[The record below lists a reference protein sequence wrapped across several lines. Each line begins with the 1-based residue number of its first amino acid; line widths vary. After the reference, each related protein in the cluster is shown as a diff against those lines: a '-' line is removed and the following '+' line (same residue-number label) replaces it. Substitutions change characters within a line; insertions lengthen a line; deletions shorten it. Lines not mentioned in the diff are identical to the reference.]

1 MDTPADFTK
10 FVQDLQEHPRSAY
23 SSQPKGPL
31 TYVLVHRHPSWLL
44 PVAND
49 KRTREGT
56 DYQQHF
62 ASFFTDVKTRGVQQP
77 VIAVVEGEVARVI
90 DGETRRQAALLAGL
104 DSVPIL
110 VYQSEL
116 TDNDLIIAQLQA
128 NAQRRDFTELELAAI
143 YAELMKLNNWSQAD
157 LARNIHVSP
166 GRVSKILAISM
177 NLCAEVQAMIPL
189 GLPPRAAYALSRVE
203 PQHQIELANKCLKE
217 ILCVVG
223 VEAQVAKLLGRREK
237 SQKPIKIVYAGVT
250 AVVKGNVVESLALF
264 AAKIQEAIKRL
275 QKDNLPPEFLAGLLK

>member
-1 MDTPADFTK
+1 METPADFTK
-10 FVQDLQEHPRSAY
+10 FGADLQEHPRSVY

-49 KRTREGT
+49 KRTREGN

-62 ASFFTDVKTRGVQQP
+62 ANFFADVKTRGVQQP
-77 VIAVVEGEVARVI
+77 LIAVVDGEMARVI
-90 DGETRRQAALLAGL
+90 DGETRRQAALLAGI
-104 DSVPIL
+104 DSIPIL
-110 VYQSEL
+110 VYQDAL
-116 TDNDLIIAQLQA
+116 TGNDLVIAQLQA

-177 NLCAEVQAMIPL
+177 NLCTEVQAMIPL
-189 GLPPRAAYALSRVE
+189 DAPVMTTTDPLMMLSMASAAVVDWLSTS
-203 PQHQIELANKCLKE
+203 
-217 ILCVVG
+217 
-223 VEAQVAKLLGRREK
+223 LLSLSNSSTISNRGRR
-237 SQKPIKIVYAGVT
+237 SSAYFPLSSCSFGIG
-250 AVVKGNVVESLALF
+250 
-264 AAKIQEAIKRL
+264 
-275 QKDNLPPEFLAGLLK
+275 